1 MEIMKIIIIFNYVVS
16 KDFLGL
22 GISIEQP
29 KFQSKF
35 KGTSIDFDLNWQ
47 LDAWI
52 GKRTN
57 ISFLVQVESVR

>member
-1 MEIMKIIIIFNYVVS
+1 MKIIIIFNYVVS

-35 KGTSIDFDLNWQ
+35 KGTSIDFDLNYQ
-47 LDAWI
+47 LDHIWI
-52 GKRTN
+52 DKRTN

>member
-1 MEIMKIIIIFNYVVS
+1 MKIIIIFNYVVG